1 MNQADALDIVQ
12 QAMWTIILA
21 SSPAVVAAMTVG
33 LSIALIQALTQVQ
46 EVTLTFVPKIMAIFL
61 SVAFA
66 ATFIGAQI
74 GKLSNIVFDHIQ
86 TGF

>member
-1 MNQADALDIVQ
+1 MNQADALEIVQ

-21 SSPAVVAAMTVG
+21 SSPAVAAAMGVG

-46 EVTLTFVPKIMAIFL
+46 EVTLTFVPKITAIFF

-66 ATFIGAQI
+66 ATFIGAQM
-74 GKLSNIVFDHIQ
+74 GQLSNTVFDHIQ
-86 TGF
+86 SGF

>member
-1 MNQADALDIVQ
+1 MNQADALEIVQ

-21 SSPAVVAAMTVG
+21 SSPAVAAAMGVG

-46 EVTLTFVPKIMAIFL
+46 EVTLTFVPKIMAIFF

-66 ATFIGAQI
+66 ATFIGAQM
-74 GKLSNIVFDHIQ
+74 GQLSNTVFDHIQ
-86 TGF
+86 SGF